1 MKDRVKSLLEEE
13 KDLELKAF
21 GTRQEEPTNQ
31 PDPATVEADPSK
43 VPPTPEEPVT
53 PPEKATEPIVT
64 PTEDWEKRYKN
75 LRASRDEAL
84 YDTKTQLASALDQV
98 ALLRDQIKD
107 LQTRVPAVD
116 PLDSVFTQEDT
127 DKLGEATV
135 ETMKRVTKQVRE
147 SVSKPLQDE
156 LENER
161 KLRRKQDE
169 LNVQKAKTDA
179 YSIFLK
185 RVADA
190 EPDWEAINFDPSF
203 EKYLKEPDV
212 DGTPRIRY
220 FQEADASGNA
230 ALVVRYMKDYKDSKV
245 SVKDPLLQ
253 KVTPLGD
260 NTGATQIKE
269 KPHEETVS
277 RSYINKFYDDL
288 SRGRYVG
295 RATEAKAIEAKIDRA
310 VFKGLV
316 VNK

>member
-13 KDLELKAF
+13 KDLEQRAF
-21 GTRQEEPTNQ
+21 GTRQEEQTNPT
-31 PDPATVEADPSK
+31 DPATVVSDPSK
-43 VPPTPEEPVT
+43 APPTSEEPVI
-53 PPEKATEPIVT
+53 PPEKPAEPIVE

-75 LRASRDEAL
+75 LRASRDEGL
-84 YDTKTQLASALDQV
+84 YNAKASLASALDQITI
-98 ALLRDQIKD
+98 LKDQIKE
-107 LQTRVPAVD
+107 LQTKMPVVD

-169 LNVQKAKTDA
+169 LNVQKAKSDA
-179 YSIFLK
+179 YSIFL
-185 RVADA
+185 RRIADA
-190 EPDWEAINFDPSF
+190 VPDWEAINFDPGF
-203 EKYLKEPDV
+203 EKYLKEPDI
-212 DGTPRIRY
+212 DGTSRIKY

-230 ALVVRYMKDYKDSKV
+230 ALVARYMKDYKDSKV
-245 SVKDPLLQ
+245 SIKDPLLS
-253 KVTPLGD
+253 KVTPVGD

-269 KPHEETVS
+269 KHEETIS
-277 RSYINKFYDDL
+277 HSYINKFYDDL
-288 SRGRYVG
+288 SRGRYAG